1 MTVTASL
8 IQTLHRINRQK
19 ADLENQLKRGPKV
32 VAAAQTKLDSAL
44 AGAQAVRDKMT
55 AMRLDAEA
63 KQLQM
68 KEREAK
74 IHQWE
79 GQLNTAKGDREY
91 QTLKDQIAADTQANL
106 VLSDEILEILE
117 ALDGMEGELAEAEKG
132 AQSVQEDFEK
142 IQNQIESRKSNLESE
157 LERVCGE
164 LDEAEKGLSGELK
177 GIYVRLVAAKGE
189 DAMAPA
195 EDGCCSGC
203 YQSLTPQIQERLSTG
218 KPIGCPACGCILY
231 LNTGS

>member
-32 VAAAQTKLDSAL
+32 IAAAQTKLDAAL
-44 AGAQAVRDKMT
+44 AGVQAVRDKMT

-68 KEREAK
+68 KERESK

-79 GQLNTAKGDREY
+79 GQSNTAKGDREY
-91 QTLKDQIAADTQANL
+91 QTLKDQIAADTQANE

-117 ALDGMEGELAEAEKG
+117 ALDAMEGDLANAEKGAQSIQEDFEKIQSQIESKKLNLESDLERVCGELAEAEKG
-132 AQSVQEDFEK
+132 LTGD
-142 IQNQIESRKSNLESE
+142 
-157 LERVCGE
+157 
-164 LDEAEKGLSGELK
+164 LK
-177 GIYVRLVAAKGE
+177 RDYLRRVAAKGE
-189 DAMAPA
+189 DAMAAA

-218 KPIGCPACGCILY
+218 TPLSCPACGCILY
-231 LNTGS
+231 LHTAS